1 MWPSWKYEIY
11 RVVGEV
17 GLTKGVSIADHVAIS
32 DLLGRYCW
40 HVDNGHAEEWA
51 DLWTEDGVYSGS
63 KPEPVV
69 GREALKAVPRGSF
82 EGSNGGKTRHLIAN
96 LYCDYIDNNDVIRA
110 RYYNFVSNW
119 ETQGRCVVM
128 ALCEVILV
136 RGDSGWKI
144 KRSDVELLPGRP
156 GV

>member
-1 MWPSWKYEIY
+1 MA
-11 RVVGEV
+11 
-17 GLTKGVSIADHVAIS
+17 KGVSVADYTAVS

-40 HVDNGHAEEWA
+40 HVDNGHSEEWA
-51 DLWTEDGVYSGS
+51 DLWTEDGVYSGAR
-63 KPEPVV
+63 PVPIV
-69 GREALKAVPRGSF
+69 GHEALKAVPRGSF

-96 LYCDYIDNNDVIRA
+96 LHCDYIDSDTIRG

-128 ALCEVILV
+128 ALCEVTLV
-136 RGDSGWKI
+136 RGGNGWKI
-144 KRSDVELLPGRP
+144 KRSDVQLLPGMP